1 MNMRAERNRTP
12 GSYPRKDDTASQE
25 ERWRKNLRDVFS
37 TPSYAEK
44 ILRFDR
50 MGMDEFKEFNQKL
63 KDFMRQ
69 QAGKINSSRM
79 RKIYEMIKGAK
90 SESDLLL
97 TVPRLAYI
105 VGREERDRDAIGL
118 VITLLCDA
126 ILAMQTREDFKGI
139 QKCAEA
145 MVAYQKYYSDK

>member
-1 MNMRAERNRTP
+1 
-12 GSYPRKDDTASQE
+12 
-25 ERWRKNLRDVFS
+25 
-37 TPSYAEK
+37 
-44 ILRFDR
+44 

-63 KDFMRQ
+63 KDSMKQ

-90 SESDLLL
+90 NEHELLL

-105 VGREERDRDAIGL
+105 VGREERYRNSIGL
-118 VITLLCDA
+118 VVTLLCDA

>member
-12 GSYPRKDDTASQE
+12 GPYPRKDDTASQE

-50 MGMDEFKEFNQKL
+50 MEMDEFKEFNQKL

-118 VITLLCDA
+118 VITLLSDA
-126 ILAMQTREDFKGI
+126 ILAMKTREDFKGI

-145 MVAYQKYYSDK
+145 MVAYQKYYSD

>member
-1 MNMRAERNRTP
+1 MNMRAERNRASGP
-12 GSYPRKDDTASQE
+12 YPRKEDTASQE
-25 ERWRKNLRDVFS
+25 ERWRKNLKEAFS
-37 TPSYAEK
+37 TPNYAEK

-50 MGMDEFKEFNQKL
+50 MEMDEFKEFNQKL
-63 KDFMRQ
+63 KDFMKQ
-69 QAGKINSSRM
+69 QAGKITFSRM

-90 SESDLLL
+90 SENDLLF

-118 VITLLCDA
+118 VVTLLSDA
-126 ILAMQTREDFKGI
+126 ILAMQTKQDFKGI

>member
-12 GSYPRKDDTASQE
+12 GPYPRKDDTASQE

-50 MGMDEFKEFNQKL
+50 MEMDEFKEFNQKL

-69 QAGKINSSRM
+69 QASKINSSRM

-118 VITLLCDA
+118 VITLLSDA
-126 ILAMQTREDFKGI
+126 ILAMKTREDFKGI

-145 MVAYQKYYSDK
+145 MVAYQKYYSD